1 MFTLLIYS
9 AAGRRC
15 ETKRVQTLAR
25 ISGRRCSEWQQPF
38 ETQVS
43 WEAQSQKITAE
54 FEDAPIKKV
63 NDMRGTVE
71 IMRYPVTLTPAPE
84 GGYMVS
90 FVDIPEALTQGE
102 TVAEAM
108 EAAKDALLTAFDFY
122 FEDNELIPLPSPLN
136 SHDHFIEVPLSVAS
150 KVLLLNAFLQSEITQ
165 QELARRI
172 GKPKQEITRLF
183 NLHHATKI
191 DAVQLA
197 AKALGKELSLVMV

>member
-1 MFTLLIYS
+1 
-9 AAGRRC
+9 
-15 ETKRVQTLAR
+15 
-25 ISGRRCSEWQQPF
+25 
-38 ETQVS
+38 
-43 WEAQSQKITAE
+43 
-54 FEDAPIKKV
+54 
-63 NDMRGTVE
+63 MRGTVE

-136 SHDHFIEVPLSVAS
+136 SHLSVAS

>member
-1 MFTLLIYS
+1 
-9 AAGRRC
+9 
-15 ETKRVQTLAR
+15 
-25 ISGRRCSEWQQPF
+25 
-38 ETQVS
+38 
-43 WEAQSQKITAE
+43 
-54 FEDAPIKKV
+54 
-63 NDMRGTVE
+63 MRETVE

-165 QELARRI
+165 QGLARRI
-172 GKPKQEITRLF
+172 ANINRRL
-183 NLHHATKI
+183 
-191 DAVQLA
+191 LA
-197 AKALGKELSLVMV
+197 YLICTMRQKSTPSSSRLMRLAKSYRW

>member
-1 MFTLLIYS
+1 
-9 AAGRRC
+9 
-15 ETKRVQTLAR
+15 
-25 ISGRRCSEWQQPF
+25 
-38 ETQVS
+38 
-43 WEAQSQKITAE
+43 
-54 FEDAPIKKV
+54 
-63 NDMRGTVE
+63 MRETVE

-172 GKPKQEITRLF
+172 GNLNRRL
-183 NLHHATKI
+183 
-191 DAVQLA
+191 LA
-197 AKALGKELSLVMV
+197 YLTCIMRQKSTPSSSRQRRLAKSYRW

>member
-1 MFTLLIYS
+1 
-9 AAGRRC
+9 
-15 ETKRVQTLAR
+15 
-25 ISGRRCSEWQQPF
+25 
-38 ETQVS
+38 
-43 WEAQSQKITAE
+43 
-54 FEDAPIKKV
+54 
-63 NDMRGTVE
+63 MRETVE

-150 KVLLLNAFLQSEITQ
+150 KVLLLNAFL
-165 QELARRI
+165 
-172 GKPKQEITRLF
+172 PKQEITRLF

>member
-1 MFTLLIYS
+1 
-9 AAGRRC
+9 
-15 ETKRVQTLAR
+15 
-25 ISGRRCSEWQQPF
+25 
-38 ETQVS
+38 
-43 WEAQSQKITAE
+43 
-54 FEDAPIKKV
+54 
-63 NDMRGTVE
+63 MRETVE

-172 GKPKQEITRLF
+172 GKPKQ
-183 NLHHATKI
+183 
-191 DAVQLA
+191 QLC
-197 AKALGKELSLVMV
+197 LTSLVVFLNNNMSQVISSLWCCIWCLILFSNSSKFLDLSKVIPVNLKIMFTF

>member
-1 MFTLLIYS
+1 MQLRDTVKAHLLQPDGSYEKVD
-9 AAGRRC
+9 RRGK
-15 ETKRVQTLAR
+15 ETFN
-25 ISGRRCSEWQQPF
+25 S
-38 ETQVS
+38 QV
-43 WEAQSQKITAE
+43 A
-54 FEDAPIKKV
+54 FCV
-63 NDMRGTVE
+63 
-71 IMRYPVTLTPAPE
+71 
-84 GGYMVS
+84 
-90 FVDIPEALTQGE
+90 
-102 TVAEAM
+102 EAM

-150 KVLLLNAFLQSEITQ
+150 EVLLLNAFLQSEITQ

>member
-1 MFTLLIYS
+1 
-9 AAGRRC
+9 
-15 ETKRVQTLAR
+15 
-25 ISGRRCSEWQQPF
+25 
-38 ETQVS
+38 
-43 WEAQSQKITAE
+43 
-54 FEDAPIKKV
+54 
-63 NDMRGTVE
+63 
-71 IMRYPVTLTPAPE
+71 MRYPVTLTPAPE

-90 FVDIPEALTQGE
+90 FVDIPEALTQGETVAEALTQGE

>member
-1 MFTLLIYS
+1 
-9 AAGRRC
+9 
-15 ETKRVQTLAR
+15 
-25 ISGRRCSEWQQPF
+25 
-38 ETQVS
+38 
-43 WEAQSQKITAE
+43 
-54 FEDAPIKKV
+54 
-63 NDMRGTVE
+63 MRETVE

-108 EAAKDALLTAFDFY
+108 EAAK
-122 FEDNELIPLPSPLN
+122 DNELIPLPSPLN

>member
-1 MFTLLIYS
+1 
-9 AAGRRC
+9 
-15 ETKRVQTLAR
+15 
-25 ISGRRCSEWQQPF
+25 
-38 ETQVS
+38 
-43 WEAQSQKITAE
+43 
-54 FEDAPIKKV
+54 
-63 NDMRGTVE
+63 MRETVE

-191 DAVQLA
+191 DAVQR
-197 AKALGKELSLVMV
+197 GKGAWQRVIAGDGLITVNEKLSFLTTDIDCRIICT

>member
-1 MFTLLIYS
+1 M
-9 AAGRRC
+9 R
-15 ETKRVQTLAR
+15 
-25 ISGRRCSEWQQPF
+25 
-38 ETQVS
+38 
-43 WEAQSQKITAE
+43 EA
-54 FEDAPIKKV
+54 
-63 NDMRGTVE
+63 VE

-191 DAVQLA
+191 DAVQTR
-197 AKALGKELSLVMV
+197 GKGAWQRVIAGDGLITVNEKLSFLTTDIDCRIICT

>member
-1 MFTLLIYS
+1 
-9 AAGRRC
+9 
-15 ETKRVQTLAR
+15 
-25 ISGRRCSEWQQPF
+25 
-38 ETQVS
+38 
-43 WEAQSQKITAE
+43 
-54 FEDAPIKKV
+54 
-63 NDMRGTVE
+63 MRGTVE

-150 KVLLLNAFLQSEITQ
+150 KVLLLNAFLVCRNHSSRVC
-165 QELARRI
+165 LRRCE
-172 GKPKQEITRLF
+172 GLNRGITRLC
-183 NLHHATKI
+183 LPWKAKSYR
-191 DAVQLA
+191 QLA
-197 AKALGKELSLVMV
+197 

>member
-1 MFTLLIYS
+1 
-9 AAGRRC
+9 
-15 ETKRVQTLAR
+15 
-25 ISGRRCSEWQQPF
+25 
-38 ETQVS
+38 
-43 WEAQSQKITAE
+43 
-54 FEDAPIKKV
+54 
-63 NDMRGTVE
+63 MRETVE

-165 QELARRI
+165 QELASELANLNRRLLAYLTCTMRQ
-172 GKPKQEITRLF
+172 KSTPSSLRQRRL
-183 NLHHATKI
+183 
-191 DAVQLA
+191 
-197 AKALGKELSLVMV
+197 AKSYRW